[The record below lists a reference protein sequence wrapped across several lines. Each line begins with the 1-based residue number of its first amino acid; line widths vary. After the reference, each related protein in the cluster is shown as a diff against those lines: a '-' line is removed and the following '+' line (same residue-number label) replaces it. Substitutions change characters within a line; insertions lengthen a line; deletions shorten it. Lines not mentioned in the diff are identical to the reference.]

1 MVTARPQ
8 RTRVTV
14 VSVVG
19 CHPYRSRLVASVVA
33 AAASLVVVVVV
44 PLTAFVVEEF
54 CDFG

>member
-8 RTRVTV
+8 QTRVTV

-33 AAASLVVVVVV
+33 VAAAASLVVVR
-44 PLTAFVVEEF
+44 LTAFVVEGF
-54 CDFG
+54 CDSG